1 MCGIVYID
9 YQVYCLFRFSAAV
22 HVLRRCRRCAVRS
35 YYAQHG
41 RSLDR
46 SEYTGGKNISSRRRI
61 KSSWK
66 PAMSWKCISFRNMN
80 TMFVCKTTIKY
91 INSLLHIMDH
101 GYSNKIRKK
110 ITFFIEL
117 WIFARGS
124 CISCPCYDHGENRA
138 ALKLVRHEPNL
149 FQTHFFSRGS
159 TRTLLFPHPIL
170 ITLSKPTANSSAQQL
185 QSPNLRSL
193 PVKPPQWQTDAVEWY
208 NLLVIRRLAR
218 SLAVQ

>member
-66 PAMSWKCISFRNMN
+66 PAMSWKCISIRNLN

-91 INSLLHIMDH
+91 IYSLLHIMDH

-138 ALKLVRHEPNL
+138 AQKLVRHEPNL
-149 FQTHFFSRGS
+149 FQTHFFHAGRHEHSFS
-159 TRTLLFPHPIL
+159 HIPY
-170 ITLSKPTANSSAQQL
+170 
-185 QSPNLRSL
+185 SL
-193 PVKPPQWQTDAVEWY
+193 PSVNRLQ
-208 NLLVIRRLAR
+208 IRRR
-218 SLAVQ
+218 NSYSLPIYGRYQWNRHNDRPTQWNDTISWLSAD